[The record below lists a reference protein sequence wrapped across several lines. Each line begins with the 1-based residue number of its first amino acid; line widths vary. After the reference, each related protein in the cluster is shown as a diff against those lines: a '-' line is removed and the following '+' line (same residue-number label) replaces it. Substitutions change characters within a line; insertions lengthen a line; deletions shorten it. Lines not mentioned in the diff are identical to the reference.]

1 MDDRAFRVSIAH
13 INAMVETKTDKDGPL
28 DEARVKEVAQNALK
42 SYYPTFLHTYL
53 RNLEVTDIITLM
65 FFITKQ
71 FGATEPLSS
80 LKKTLTPFKIK
91 ILNAI
96 GDAAMLDKGSLL
108 DKTTTYFRE
117 NPADSE
123 SDIEQYVQRILSEIK
138 NNTKRTAPKLE
149 RIVSQY

>member
-1 MDDRAFRVSIAH
+1 MDERAFRVSIAH
-13 INAMVETKTDKDGPL
+13 VNAMVETETNKDKPL
-28 DEARVKEVAQNALK
+28 DEARVKEIAQDALK

-65 FFITKQ
+65 FFVTKQ
-71 FGATEPLSS
+71 FGDTEPQSS

-96 GDAAMLDKGSLL
+96 GDAAMLEKGSLL
-108 DKTTTYFRE
+108 DKTTNYFRE

-123 SDIEQYVQRILSEIK
+123 SDIEQYVQKTLTEIK

-149 RIVSQY
+149 RIISQY